1 MEWFSYAVAVILFIS
16 SVVSPW
22 LVNKENNKHQLNL
35 KKLETYELAKRK
47 ALEDFIKASS
57 NIYANNTLGSLDK
70 FYDSINCLYIFFNNV
85 PDGLSSLI
93 DLRNENYEDFFNV
106 LNNYVQDL
114 SQQISKV

>member
-1 MEWFSYAVAVILFIS
+1 LEWFSYAVAVILFIS

-35 KKLETYELAKRK
+35 KKLETYELAKRE

-93 DLRNENYEDFFNV
+93 DLRNKNYEDFFNV

>member
-16 SVVSPW
+16 SVISPW

-35 KKLETYELAKRK
+35 QNLETYELAKRK